1 VPDANKVSELT
12 SQALDQFESTN
23 SVSALVRQAHRIASL
38 RHDYAGQVWFML
50 QVRDLTTSTKPDPED
65 LRALRGKLIA
75 LLGDDAGQREYAKQ
89 TLSYEAT
96 RERLDLP
103 GKIHGTSVDQIE
115 TMLAQLERGYNS
127 MDIPANLSAADAFH
141 LTHDRNKAQARLMPM
156 IGSLSNILS
165 KVRQVV
171 HDYLVTTEAELES
184 GRTDSSFF
192 DRVYARVNSLL
203 NQYAPEAAEKFVA
216 ARERVTADDPEA
228 ISHALTSCRRMIKAL
243 ADKPYPATREKRTG
257 VDGVSRSMTDDA
269 YRNRLLRYVQETV
282 GKHKSGEVLQAVI
295 ADLGARLNAL
305 DELSSKGVHADPS
318 LDEAHTCVIHLSSGW

>member
-1 VPDANKVSELT
+1 MPDANKVSELT

-141 LTHDRNKAQARLMPM
+141 LTHDRNKAQAR
-156 IGSLSNILS
+156 
-165 KVRQVV
+165 
-171 HDYLVTTEAELES
+171 
-184 GRTDSSFF
+184 
-192 DRVYARVNSLL
+192 
-203 NQYAPEAAEKFVA
+203 
-216 ARERVTADDPEA
+216 
-228 ISHALTSCRRMIKAL
+228 
-243 ADKPYPATREKRTG
+243 
-257 VDGVSRSMTDDA
+257 
-269 YRNRLLRYVQETV
+269 
-282 GKHKSGEVLQAVI
+282 
-295 ADLGARLNAL
+295 
-305 DELSSKGVHADPS
+305 
-318 LDEAHTCVIHLSSGW
+318 